1 MKKYFQAFLTINVLY
16 ITSFLI
22 YRRFFKTHGDSRK
35 DLPRQ
40 VIESIVNSQ
49 EYIAIRP
56 KQEIPFYPSS
66 QNDKHEGH
74 ESRELKRKAFAGR
87 SHNGMNKRPKVI
99 NPFTLPKINK
109 NSKVLLV
116 TQKPVTETS
125 PRKQNEIKMTKAAS
139 SKLPNEKLKNN
150 AVTHPALEPNN
161 FPNLKRVSDFLISR
175 HGSVFKE
182 YTDSLPAHTVKN
194 ADGYYHL
201 VVQSA
206 NLGIGNRMFIYAA
219 GYGIAKK
226 SNRTLRYQIL
236 AKEQLVKTFNI
247 FQGETYNSSFKWKS
261 FLHLG
266 TKLCCKY
273 YPQTRKLPEENIFV
287 EGYLQ
292 SWKYFHEYK
301 KDILKE
307 FTFKDEIATK
317 AKSFLINAMQNRS
330 ENVVPIAI
338 HIRRNDMMS
347 KGNAK
352 FGYSVADKG
361 YLDRA
366 IAYFKKKFNCVFIVA
381 SRDMAWTKENLKE
394 YKPQTVFCEGNSAEV
409 DLAILSSCKHM
420 IASVGTY
427 SWWAAY
433 LTGGEVVYY
442 KDWPRKNSTLS
453 SYVNHDDYFPPEWIG
468 M

>member
-1 MKKYFQAFLTINVLY
+1 MKKYFQAFLAINVLY

-22 YRRFFKTHGDSRK
+22 YQRFFKTHGDNRK
-35 DLPRQ
+35 DVPRQ
-40 VIESIVNSQ
+40 VVESIVNSQ
-49 EYIAIRP
+49 EYIAIKS
-56 KQEIPFYPSS
+56 KQEILLYPSS
-66 QNDKHEGH
+66 RNDKHKDH

-87 SHNGMNKRPKVI
+87 SHNNMNEKPKVI

-109 NSKVLLV
+109 NSEVLLV
-116 TQKPVTETS
+116 TQKPVTGTS
-125 PRKQNEIKMTKAAS
+125 SQKQNEIKMSETAP
-139 SKLPNEKLKNN
+139 SKLPSEKPKNN
-150 AVTHPALEPNN
+150 AVTHPAVGTDS
-161 FPNLKRVSDFLISR
+161 FPNLKTLSDFFISR

-182 YTDSLPAHTVKN
+182 YSDSLPAHSVKN
-194 ADGYYHL
+194 TDGYYNL

-206 NLGIGNRMFIYAA
+206 NLGIGYRMFIYAA

-236 AKEQLVKTFNI
+236 AKEQLVNTFNI
-247 FQGETYNSSFKWKS
+247 FQRESYNSSFKWKS
-261 FLHLG
+261 YLHLG

-273 YPQTRKLPEENIFV
+273 YPQTRELPEENIFV

-317 AKSFLINAMQNRS
+317 AQSFLTTTMQNRS

-352 FGYSVADKG
+352 FSYSVADKS

-366 IAYFKKKFNCVFIVA
+366 IAYFKKKFNCIFIVA

-394 YKPQTVFCEGNSAEV
+394 YKSQTVFCDGNSAEV

-420 IASVGTY
+420 ITSVGTY